1 MKLCVEVFSYTL
13 ADSCKIFGFGFTR
26 DVLVSLYMGGV
37 CEAVHSHV
45 GTLVD
50 YTNG

>member
-1 MKLCVEVFSYTL
+1 MKLLVEVFSYTL
-13 ADSCKIFGFGFTR
+13 ADSCKMFGFGFTR
-26 DVLVSLYMGGV
+26 GVLVSLCMGAV

-45 GTLVD
+45 GTMVD